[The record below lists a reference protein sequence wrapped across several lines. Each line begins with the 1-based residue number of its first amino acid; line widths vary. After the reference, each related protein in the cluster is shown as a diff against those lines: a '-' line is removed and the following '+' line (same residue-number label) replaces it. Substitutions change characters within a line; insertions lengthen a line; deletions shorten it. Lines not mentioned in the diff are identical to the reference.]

1 LPVQQTGTLRNF
13 CSSPSDLNGVRDAGA
28 APVTMNWTFL
38 LLVACCLGASSA
50 ASIGKRSLR
59 DDGGAD
65 SGDSGG
71 GDRKKRSSRIHG
83 LHAKQVSTN
92 CRTVVA
98 SNVNDPVACSKITM
112 ADLLVFDAVATPGW
126 GARVREDDH
135 GGWQEYADEENPD
148 LLNHHDKIDLRKMPG
163 RCRYDPFRHMIDPS
177 SACLCVAT
185 RETCEYGRDGCVWYH
200 DKKTGYRECI
210 SKAEKFYNMLYALL
224 KKRGKKS
231 FAIKIRYGATGARGQ
246 LPYGPY
252 GPAIVGM
259 GNPVPSKI
267 YGVYPKKSGGGHG
280 GGYGNTYGNT
290 YGNHDK
296 YSHGGAHYGGGGNT
310 HYGGGGNA
318 HYGGGGSAHYGG
330 GGNAHYGGGGK
341 AQYGGGGNAH
351 YGGGG
356 NAQYGSGWS
365 PRKPSNN
372 YGNSGYKSY

>member
-1 LPVQQTGTLRNF
+1 VGSCAMKRT
-13 CSSPSDLNGVRDAGA
+13 S
-28 APVTMNWTFL
+28 
-38 LLVACCLGASSA
+38 LLVVVACWIAVSSA
-50 ASIGKRSLR
+50 ASIGKRDLGSFG
-59 DDGGAD
+59 DDVGSESSDATG
-65 SGDSGG
+65 GDS
-71 GDRKKRSSRIHG
+71 GDRKKRSLKIHG

-112 ADLLVFDAVATPGW
+112 GDLLVFDSIATPGW
-126 GARVREDDH
+126 GARVRCEE
-135 GGWQEYADEENPD
+135 GRCWDEPAFQENPD
-148 LLNHHDKIDLRKMPG
+148 LINHHGEIDLRKMPG
-163 RCRYDPFRHMIDPS
+163 RCRYDPYRHMIDPS

-259 GNPVPSKI
+259 GNPMPSKI
-267 YGVYPKKSGGGHG
+267 YGVYKAGGGGHG
-280 GGYGNTYGNT
+280 GSYGNAYGGSH
-290 YGNHDK
+290 YGGSSN
-296 YSHGGAHYGGGGNT
+296 YGGGGSS
-310 HYGGGGNA
+310 
-318 HYGGGGSAHYGG
+318 HYGGGGSSHYGG
-330 GGNAHYGGGGK
+330 GGSSHYGGGDSNHYGGGSHYGGGGHSD
-341 AQYGGGGNAH
+341 YGGG
-351 YGGGG
+351 YGGEESHG
-356 NAQYGSGWS
+356 GWS
-365 PRKPSNN
+365 PRKNSRH

>member
-1 LPVQQTGTLRNF
+1 MGTAQTGLPVQQIGTLQNF
-13 CSSPSDLNGVRDAGA
+13 CSSPSDLNGVRDVGA
-28 APVTMNWTFL
+28 APVTMNRTSL

-50 ASIGKRSLR
+50 ASIGKRSLG

-65 SGDSGG
+65 SSDSGGGG

-148 LLNHHDKIDLRKMPG
+148 LLNHYDKIDLRKMPG

-267 YGVYPKKSGGGHG
+267 YGVYPKKSGHG
-280 GGYGNTYGNT
+280 GGYGNTYGNH
-290 YGNHDK
+290 YGN
-296 YSHGGAHYGGGGNT
+296 A

-318 HYGGGGSAHYGG
+318 HYGGGGSAHSGGGGNTHYGG
-330 GGNAHYGGGGK
+330 GGSAHYGGG
-341 AQYGGGGNAH
+341 
-351 YGGGG
+351 
-356 NAQYGSGWS
+356 WS
-365 PRKPSNN
+365 PRKQSNY